1 LTGYKKDLEETDL
14 YDTLTQD
21 KTSNLGEIIGK
32 IWEEEVE
39 SCANKKNGSKPQLLR
54 VLLRCFRKQILVIGI
69 AEAIMELISK
79 YVK

>member
-1 LTGYKKDLEETDL
+1 LEETDL

-32 IWEEEVE
+32 VWEEEVE
-39 SCANKKNGSKPQLLR
+39 SCARKKNGKPQLLR
-54 VLLRCFRKQILVIGI
+54 VLLRCFGKQLLLIGI